1 MLYYLVDGIYPRFAF
16 FVAPYPNPQIREQ
29 RTFNRLQEALR
40 EDVERLFGILT
51 ARFHVMLHPCRLWS
65 VPQMVL
71 TTQTVAIH
79 HNMVVE
85 ARRDGFTSRSR
96 SSFTGPM
103 HRAELP
109 YRLALAL
116 AVEPRTRQVAATSRR
131 SAPELLGLVGLL
143 GRAGLAPVPGLAP
156 APAKSTAQASVKV
169 LRVMLEHSGLVGR
182 PGPVAAGRALVPPT
196 ARAAAQARLGA
207 PGWGVPGREAL
218 KLGVPG
224 RVALG
229 LGVSGRAAS
238 WREVPGRAAP
248 WTEVPG
254 REAPWREVPGREVPG
269 REAPGRGALGREAR
283 LLLRGVTWGTFM
295 VQQVVHRL
303 LWRPLLW
310 PP

>member
-1 MLYYLVDGIYPRFAF
+1 MG
-16 FVAPYPNPQIREQ
+16 
-29 RTFNRLQEALR
+29 
-40 EDVERLFGILT
+40 
-51 ARFHVMLHPCRLWS
+51 LHRDR
-65 VPQMVL
+65 
-71 TTQTVAIH
+71 
-79 HNMVVE
+79 
-85 ARRDGFTSRSR
+85 ARR
-96 SSFTGPM
+96 FTGPVN
-103 HRAELP
+103 RAELP
-109 YRLALAL
+109 DRLALAL
-116 AVEPRTRQVAATSRR
+116 AVEPRTRHVTAASRR

-143 GRAGLAPVPGLAP
+143 GLAGLAP
-156 APAKSTAQASVKV
+156 APATSTAQASVEV